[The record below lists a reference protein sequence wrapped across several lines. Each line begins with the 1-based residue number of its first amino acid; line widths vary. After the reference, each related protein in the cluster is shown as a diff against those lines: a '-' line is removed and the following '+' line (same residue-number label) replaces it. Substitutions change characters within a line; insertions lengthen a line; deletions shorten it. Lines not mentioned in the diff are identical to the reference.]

1 MKIQNK
7 IIPLCIILLFIVGI
21 YGQTQQTS
29 FSFNQ
34 DLSKQV
40 QLTEGNVNLISNN
53 NQPSYKTFSQ
63 VTSGRTT
70 LTTDADSYAPGDW
83 VTVTAESDT
92 DEMNGSLEWRLES
105 PISEISFDFESYY
118 QDVLADPN
126 FDSGITDDWEND
138 GFEPL
143 SAADGYLNL
152 TEVADLDLADI
163 EVYNNDSALEIN
175 NKYRVTFDY
184 YPQGENMLVNPSFET
199 GNTSNW
205 VSVGTLENVSAI
217 NDPTNASDGSY
228 YANINA
234 TVGFIL
240 NQTVPING
248 QSDGRSFTFTVRA
261 TGNTNANYWISRL
274 EAVNSSGH
282 VIGVKSAA
290 DSRNFEVD
298 EKGYVTV
305 MFEWKLPANATS
317 IKAIFLGQDTGDDAD
332 GYYTGWVDN
341 CILAEAPS
349 ALDFSYAADG
359 KWNNNTLITESQEWH
374 TAEYIFET
382 FDTLPSPS
390 TKTLRFILR
399 DSNSYANNKTSYWLI
414 DNIAVNIVSKH
425 EELTGPISNVENRF
439 EGFVNS
445 TWFHQGYREELS
457 STYKIDIESPE
468 NTSVASETQ
477 AEIKIQLP
485 THQVYMGSW
494 IVVFKIHQIDTGEPP
509 TKVQTK
515 TINISFVVE
524 EPINFVIQDYY
535 LLRGSTNKTENN
547 VSVFTEYFV
556 QETGIEA
563 ISPRDNITVL
573 GYLEANST
581 PTEWYDLEYL
591 TITAALT
598 SYLWESNW
606 KSEEIIYWDVFGVIP
621 YNTEG
626 ESVINGNFTSPLNNS
641 QTVGINFQVPNRGI
655 FGNITG
661 NLSLSLMGTN
671 VKPDGVGDP
680 LLSLVVPITLPRVEF
695 RINVTEEHIPETS
708 FWLTDYFGG
717 NITLEFLNINNTL
730 EANYTNRNIS
740 SVLDIPI
747 TDVDLRLFLDETG
760 TSLNEIDITQEFHY
774 HYIGNTI
781 IWFDFI
787 DPNIKSGNYTFR
799 IRWNTAYSQNASS
812 FAEVAITQS
821 AVLIRGTLEIVTS
834 STLPTVKQG
843 EQLVINFT
851 IQLTETLKRIGGLD
865 LISSLAD
872 NVSEGNLIVYEQQ
885 GVYYVDLVVN
895 KTMEAKNYLINIF
908 VSGSS
913 DAIGSIEFTVVE
925 RESEQSNQLNLF
937 DVLISIGG
945 FGIFVALGVAT
956 VGLMFRINKS

>member
-29 FSFNQ
+29 FSFDQ

-40 QLTEGNVNLISNN
+40 QLTEGNVNLISKNN
-53 NQPSYKTFSQ
+53 HPSYKTFSQ

-83 VTVTAESDT
+83 VTVTAEGDT

-105 PISEISFDFESYY
+105 PVSEVSFDFESYY
-118 QDVLADPN
+118 QDVFTDPN

-138 GFEPL
+138 GFFDV
-143 SAADGYLNL
+143 SAVDGYLNL
-152 TEVADLDLADI
+152 TEIADHDLDAVEI
-163 EVYNNDSALEIN
+163 YNNASALKPN
-175 NKYRVTFDY
+175 SKYRVTFDY
-184 YPQGENMLVNPSFET
+184 YSQGENNLTNPSFET
-199 GNTSNW
+199 GDNTSW
-205 VSVGTLENVSAI
+205 TGYLGNVTII
-217 NDPTNASDGSY
+217 NDPSNASQGDY
-228 YANINA
+228 YASINA
-234 TVGFIL
+234 TNGYIL
-240 NQTVPING
+240 NQTVPIDG
-248 QSDGRSFTFTVRA
+248 QSDKRSFTFTARA
-261 TGNTNANYWISRL
+261 TGNTNPNYWELRL
-274 EAVNSSGH
+274 EAINISGD
-282 VIGVKSAA
+282 VFDWKISE
-290 DSRNFEVD
+290 DSRNHEVD
-298 EKGYVTV
+298 EKGYVTI
-305 MFEWKLPANATS
+305 MLEWELPENATLVRAS
-317 IKAIFLGQDTGDDAD
+317 FRGLDTGDDAD
-332 GYYTGWVDN
+332 GYYTGWFDN
-341 CILAEAPS
+341 CILAEAPP
-349 ALDFSYAADG
+349 ALEFSYAADG
-359 KWNNNTLITESQEWH
+359 MWNNETLITESQEWH

-382 FDTLPSPS
+382 FVTLPSPS
-390 TKTLRFILR
+390 TKTLRFVLR

-414 DNIAVNIVSKH
+414 DNIAVNLVTKL
-425 EELTGPISNVENRF
+425 EGNTGPFANVENQF
-439 EGFVNS
+439 DGFVNS

-468 NTSVASETQ
+468 NISVASDVQ

-509 TKVQTK
+509 TEVQTK

-524 EPINFVIQDYY
+524 EPMNFVIQDYF
-535 LLRGSTNKTENN
+535 LLRGSTNKTVNN
-547 VSVFTEYFV
+547 VSVFTEYFA

-563 ISPRDNITVL
+563 ISPGDNITVL

-591 TITAALT
+591 EITAALT

-626 ESVINGNFTSPLNNS
+626 ESVINGNFTSPLNNT
-641 QTVGINFQVPNRGI
+641 QTIGINFQIPNRGI

-695 RINVTEEHIPETS
+695 RINVTEEHLPGTS

-760 TSLNEIDITQEFHY
+760 TSLNEIDITQEFHH

-787 DPNIKSGNYTFR
+787 DPNIKSGIYTFR
-799 IRWNTAYSQNASS
+799 IRWNTAYSQNATS
-812 FAEVAITQS
+812 FAEVAITQLAIS
-821 AVLIRGTLEIVTS
+821 IQGTLEIVTS

-843 EQLVINFT
+843 EHLVINFT

-885 GVYYVDLVVN
+885 GVYYIDLVVD

-913 DAIGSIEFTVVE
+913 DAIGSIEFEVLE
-925 RESEQSNQLNLF
+925 RENELSNQLNLF
-937 DVLISIGG
+937 DVLFSIGG
-945 FGIFVALGVAT
+945 FGIFVALGVAA